1 MKARR
6 EIDDG
11 ASALDLDEFEAS
23 LIWIF
28 GSGRSGSTWLMR
40 MMRRQRDTV
49 QVNEPG
55 IGEHLADLRTRAS
68 PGPAIE
74 FFRYNDLRA
83 DTPDYFFGDEYADV
97 WKPLL
102 RELILRRLHAHVSR
116 LAAQREIENPRVVIK
131 EPNGSQAA
139 DIIMSVLPR
148 SGMVLLVRDGRD
160 VVDSALASALGGSWG
175 NEFGSEIDDS
185 QRIPYVRHRASLWLH
200 TMEVA
205 QTAYDAHPDDRK
217 ILVRYED
224 LLADTEGWLRKIF
237 DRFQLRAADQKVA
250 KIVSL
255 EAFENV
261 PDDRKG
267 PDKPIRAAS
276 PGLWRQNLSPAE
288 QQLMGSIMNPKLRD
302 LGYEVDS
309 PQSQEAAAG
318 AERHP

>member
-1 MKARR
+1 MEARR

-11 ASALDLDEFEAS
+11 ARALDLDQFEES

-68 PGPAIE
+68 SGPAIE

-102 RELILRRLHAHVSR
+102 RELILRRLHAHVAR

-139 DIIMSVLPR
+139 DIILSVLPR

-175 NEFGSEIDDS
+175 NKFGSEIDDS
-185 QRIPYVRHRASLWLH
+185 QRMPYIRHRASLWLH

-224 LLADTEGWLRKIF
+224 LLADTQGWLRKIF
-237 DRFQLRAADQKVA
+237 DRFGLRASDAKVA

-288 QQLMGSIMNPKLRD
+288 QELMGSIMNAKLRD

-318 AERHP
+318 AERHS